1 MKKKVVSV
9 ILAMTMV
16 ASMAMGCGS
25 SSDTTT
31 SDNSTTTSDAAAS
44 TEASDAADATAAII
58 PAVVPFTRKYVSSAP
73 KSSAAS

>member
-25 SSDTTT
+25 SSDKTT
-31 SDNSTTTSDAAAS
+31 SDSTTTTTNDAAAS
-44 TEASDAADATAAII
+44 TEASDAADATADATGILK
-58 PAVVPFTRKYVSSAP
+58 RKYHNRRWC
-73 KSSAAS
+73 